1 MRSAGPDMGTMAAT
15 ATASLVA
22 AWLGDRLG
30 MLAMGATDPVGE
42 LLGGAA
48 GRLPSDILGRP
59 LALSAEPLPALTAL
73 SAFCGTWEGSWT
85 CRIPRWIPLRRWC
98 RRS

>member
-1 MRSAGPDMGTMAAT
+1 MRHTGSNMGTMAGAT
-15 ATASLVA
+15 AAASLMA

-30 MLAMGATDPVGE
+30 MLATGAADPVGE

-48 GRLPSDILGRP
+48 GRLPSDILSRP

-73 SAFCGTWEGSWT
+73 SAFCGTWAIWAWALSTRKAWRDGEEYG
-85 CRIPRWIPLRRWC
+85 
-98 RRS
+98 